1 MIDKS
6 DWRLNG
12 QEEYL
17 TGKNLIYL
25 KWMSHSLNSKHDH
38 CIFCWEKFSDYEG
51 SLHEGY
57 VTEDGEYWICPSC
70 FEDFQDSFA
79 WSVVDMKMKNC

>member
-1 MIDKS
+1 MRKEN

-17 TGKNLIYL
+17 TGTNLIYRN
-25 KWMSHSLNSKHDH
+25 WTPHSLNSKHDY

-51 SLHEGY
+51 NLHEGY
-57 VTEDGEYWICPSC
+57 VTEGGEYWICPGC
-70 FEDFQDSFA
+70 FKDFKESFN
-79 WSVVDMKMKNC
+79 WSIVEMEENY